1 MAEGNA
7 LKRVLLVDDVELN
20 RFILRGILCA
30 DFEVVEAESGKAALD
45 ILKRENSDIA
55 IVLLDIVMPEMD
67 GFAVLTAMQ
76 KHGYL
81 NYIPVIIISTEST
94 AQYVDKAYEMGAT
107 DFINKPYN
115 PNVVLHRVLNTI
127 KLFNRQHT
135 LMEIVTEQ
143 V

>member
-7 LKRVLLVDDVELN
+7 LKRVLVVDDVELN

-30 DFEVVEAESGKAALD
+30 DFEVVEAESGKAALE

-81 NYIPVIIISTEST
+81 N
-94 AQYVDKAYEMGAT
+94 
-107 DFINKPYN
+107 
-115 PNVVLHRVLNTI
+115 
-127 KLFNRQHT
+127 
-135 LMEIVTEQ
+135 
-143 V
+143 